1 MILILR
7 ATILTLVLKPLSR
20 FNLHIGAVM
29 APFCVFIS
37 LPLYL
42 FYAFFYPYLVY
53 FSSLP
58 IKCES
63 YRRPPCISVSID
75 YVLRTASNTGNFP
88 LELKFQQRKLTA

>member
-1 MILILR
+1 
-7 ATILTLVLKPLSR
+7 
-20 FNLHIGAVM
+20 M
-29 APFCVFIS
+29 APFCVFYLFTS
-37 LPLYL
+37 LPLL
-42 FYAFFYPYLVY
+42 RFFTPILSI